1 MTAEPAREA
10 ATVNPFSFDGVA
22 AALLR
27 DGSSGVLPTNAGPV
41 RVDGYTVG
49 VVRRMEEPPPHR
61 GEMHPDGDEL
71 LYFVSGRV
79 RVVLDDGDQAHVG
92 VERRVEVGAGEA
104 FIVPRGVWHRL
115 EVIEPAHLVHVTP
128 GPGSGHR
135 PP

>member
-1 MTAEPAREA
+1 MGA
-10 ATVNPFSFDGVA
+10 FSFDGVA
-22 AALLR
+22 ATLGR
-27 DGSSGVLPTNAGPV
+27 DGTSSVVPTHGQPV

-49 VVRRMEEPPPHR
+49 VVPRMEHPPPHR

-79 RVVLDDGDQAHVG
+79 RVVLDDGDQDHVG
-92 VERRVEVGAGEA
+92 SETRHDVGPGEA